1 MSDQHQYAIDLFR
14 ARVKKERARQLAKW
28 GPQTHTPLEW
38 LAILGEEYGEACQG
52 VVNTWTQR
60 GDISKALEELVE
72 VAAVCEAAFAD
83 IAGAMMPPDA
93 ALAEEKK

>member
-1 MSDQHQYAIDLFR
+1 MSDQNQRRIEQFR
-14 ARVKKERARQLAKW
+14 EFVKAERARQLAKW

-52 VVNTWTQR
+52 VVNTWTER
-60 GDISKALEELVE
+60 GDMSKALEELVE

-83 IAGAMMPPDA
+83 IAGAMMPSKESRP
-93 ALAEEKK
+93 